1 MHLIL
6 CIDDRDGLSFGG
18 KRLSSD
24 RVLTEFILRDTAG
37 KKLWMNSYSVKL
49 FPQENI
55 CVDEDFLHKAGAGEY
70 CFLENTP
77 LTEVTGLES
86 VTLCRWNRRYP
97 YTQTFPRA
105 LLDGMHLASSQD
117 FPGNSHDLITV
128 ERYTL

>member
-24 RVLTEFILRDTAG
+24 RKLTEFLLDYTSSG
-37 KKLWMNSYSVKL
+37 KLWMNSYSAKL
-49 FPQENI
+49 FPEGTV
-55 CVDEDFLHKAGAGEY
+55 CVDEDFLHKAGEGEY

-77 LTEVTGLES
+77 LTDISGLES

-97 YTQTFPRA
+97 STVKFPRT
-105 LLDGMHLASSQD
+105 LLEAMRLESCQD
-117 FPGNSHDLITV
+117 FPGNSHDLISV